1 MMTIDPAKYMTQL
14 NQSMLDISAVSIV
27 ASLWTSFVFL
37 SSGNWRKTPHSQTTV
52 LVGAQTLISIGA
64 LVWSTLC
71 SPYPDDGDSGEHQG
85 LAVTL
90 IQVWPLSQLFFLFCE
105 KLLIHFSIVKSQQNE
120 LVTRPALISSTEFS
134 SLECTLPVST
144 LPCSRC

>member
-71 SPYPDDGDSGEHQG
+71 SPYPDDEDSGGHQG

-90 IQVWPLSQLFFLFCE
+90 IQVWPLPPFLSSFFFV
-105 KLLIHFSIVKSQQNE
+105 IH
-120 LVTRPALISSTEFS
+120 AL
-134 SLECTLPVST
+134 
-144 LPCSRC
+144 